1 MSAQTPYS
9 VVSMTK
15 PSEVRVSSI
24 SAKTNCFIIGSPS
37 YPKVSRQVHIV
48 SLWGYIGVF
57 LLKALDLDKD
67 KSVAGGNK
75 LFCFG
80 LPLLET

>member
-9 VVSMTK
+9 SVSKRK
-15 PSEVRVSSI
+15 PSDVRVSSI
-24 SAKTNCFIIGSPS
+24 SAKTNCSITGSPLFLE
-37 YPKVSRQVHIV
+37 VSRQVHILF
-48 SLWGYIGVF
+48 LWGCNGVC
-57 LLKALDLDKD
+57 LWRVLDLDKD